1 MKKFILGL
9 FAAGAL
15 AITPVLPAQAAGGS
29 GNATIVDAYS
39 SCASPTGAYT
49 VTWVAYVT
57 DLSKFNTPTTWSI
70 DGVVASVYSPIYI
83 VTSHSRAQ
91 GGVPVQ
97 PPRIARQAYIGFSR
111 PMLTDT
117 GFIPDYCSIS

>member
-15 AITPVLPAQAAGGS
+15 AMTPVLPAEAAGGS
-29 GNATIVDAYS
+29 GNATIQDVYT
-39 SCASPTGAYT
+39 SCASPTGVYT
-49 VTWVAYVT
+49 VTWAAYVT
-57 DLSKFNTPTTWSI
+57 DLSKFNAPTTWSI

-83 VTSHSRAQ
+83 VTTHNLAP

-111 PMLTDT
+111 PMLTDV
-117 GFIPDYCSIS
+117 GYLPSFCSIS